1 MTILN
6 NFVKQGNFLFRYRSY
21 FPLILFVLAVP
32 FVFMSL
38 RSLNITPYVSIIN
51 MLSLFICALGFAI
64 RGYAIGT
71 TPKGTSG
78 RNTKQQVAEQLNT
91 TGIYSVVR
99 HPLYLGNYLI
109 WLGIVVFTYSPLFV
123 LVFSLLFW
131 IYYERI
137 MAAEEDFIGSKF
149 GDAFMN
155 WAARTPAFLPSFKNN
170 TKGLVPFSII
180 TVLRR
185 EYSGFL
191 ATVISYTYIDY
202 LRLYLSDENVLEF
215 RVSLYVLAIA
225 MIITLLLR
233 TLKHHTRVL
242 TEKDRS

>member
-6 NFVKQGNFLFRYRSY
+6 NFVKQGNYLFRYRSY
-21 FPLILFVLAVP
+21 FPLILFILAVP
-32 FVFMSL
+32 FVSMSL
-38 RSLNITPYVSIIN
+38 KNLNITAFVNVIDA
-51 MLSLFICALGFAI
+51 LSVLICFFGFAI
-64 RGYAIGT
+64 RCYAVGT

-109 WLGIVVFTYSPLFV
+109 SLGIVIFTHSPMFILI
-123 LVFSLLFW
+123 FSLLFW

-137 MAAEEDFIGSKF
+137 MAAEEDFIGNKF

-155 WAARTPAFLPSFKNN
+155 WAARTPAFLPSFKNS
-170 TKGLVPFSII
+170 TKGLVPFSIK

-191 ATVISYTYIDY
+191 STVISYTYIDY
-202 LRLYLSDENVLEF
+202 LRLYLSDENVLQV

-225 MIITLLLR
+225 TIITLLLR
-233 TLKHHTRVL
+233 TLKHHTSVL
-242 TEKDRS
+242 FEKDRS